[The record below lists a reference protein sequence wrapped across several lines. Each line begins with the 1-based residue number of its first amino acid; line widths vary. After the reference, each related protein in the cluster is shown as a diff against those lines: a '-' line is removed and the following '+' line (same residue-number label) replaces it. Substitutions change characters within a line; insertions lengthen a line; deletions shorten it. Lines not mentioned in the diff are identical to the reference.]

1 MRLEIQI
8 LFHLLHRLLK
18 TLLAGKT
25 SIATF
30 AMNWFPPQAAG
41 LKGNRCN
48 PGAIPVA
55 VKPAGGK

>member
-30 AMNWFPPQAAG
+30 AMNWFPAASG
-41 LKGNRCN
+41 GIKRETGV
-48 PGAIPVA
+48 IPVLS
-55 VKPAGGK
+55 P